1 MVIGDITYTNNEAE
15 DDNIFCMTSVFVKAV
30 LTQRNGTLNHPH
42 APDAHKTHPNTHSL
56 TKRFHF
62 TFSGPVSHEVRNYER
77 RGEVTQGH
85 FVKGVYALF
94 VNQCRSTQSREINT
108 GVRIRMSTSGTHV

>member
-30 LTQRNGTLNHPH
+30 LTQRDGTLNHPH
-42 APDAHKTHPNTHSL
+42 APDACAQNTHPNTHSL

-62 TFSGPVSHEVRNYER
+62 TFSGPVSYESAQLRAEGRR
-77 RGEVTQGH
+77 RGVT
-85 FVKGVYALF
+85 L
-94 VNQCRSTQSREINT
+94 
-108 GVRIRMSTSGTHV
+108 